1 MWSIPLNP
9 RGSYMGYLIPPSRP
23 QFSPSLACIRT
34 ITAVSQLVPR
44 LQPHPVSGF
53 LLATGKVTFIQHRS
67 VHVTSLQRIL
77 QPLLP
82 DRCRALSRLYHV
94 ALTLLNLITKLPF
107 LHLVP
112 SQRLPTPTPLSSLF
126 PFPGMPSCS
135 VSGIDLSL
143 FSTHDLVF
151 LL

>member
-53 LLATGKVTFIQHRS
+53 LLATGKVAFIQHRS

-82 DRCRALSRLYHV
+82 DRCRALSRLSCSP
-94 ALTLLNLITKLPF
+94 N
-107 LHLVP
+107 P
-112 SQRLPTPTPLSSLF
+112 SKFDHKTPLFAPGAFTEASYPHTF
-126 PFPGMPSCS
+126 VFTVPFPWNA
-135 VSGIDLSL
+135 LL
-143 FSTHDLVF
+143 FSLGH
-151 LL
+151 